1 MGKGTEFRRDKKETG
16 KSKKHFN
23 TLKKKKK
30 KERNKS
36 TTENRQRK
44 KKGGKKK
51 RTTESD
57 DGDNVRACP
66 LVQNE
71 TSSTKDQH
79 GAKGHQY

>member
-30 KERNKS
+30 ETSRL
-36 TTENRQRK
+36 QRIGSAK
-44 KKGGKKK
+44 KREEKKK